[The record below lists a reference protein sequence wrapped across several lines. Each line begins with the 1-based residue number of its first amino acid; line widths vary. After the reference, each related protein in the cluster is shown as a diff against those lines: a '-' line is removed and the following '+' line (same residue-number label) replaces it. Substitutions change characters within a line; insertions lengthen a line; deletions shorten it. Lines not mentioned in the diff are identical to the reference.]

1 VRLRSL
7 QFTVALLLLAA
18 CTRAEHALGWGNE
31 VHRITGLMAQEML
44 TPRARIAVNQLLDGG
59 DLADASVYMDIYREA
74 LKREVP
80 ASERW
85 HYDNR
90 PVCGE
95 PAALGTY
102 CPEGNCASRQVPRWF
117 NVLADTSR
125 SKEEQRQAL
134 RFLVHIVAD
143 LHQPLH
149 AADDNDSG
157 GSAKIMLMPGAN
169 APRNLHL
176 VWDVEL
182 PKISTRGLSELQVA
196 KDLIA
201 NHQSKFAEWM
211 GGDAVLW
218 TAQSHGI
225 ARRLAYGKLPG
236 FSCGV
241 LDGKPAGLRDGKPW
255 TDEPLPLPRDYVEG
269 ATGIIPIL
277 VAQAGARI
285 GGLLNAALDP
295 DGARKAPAALRSA
308 PPPPPPTASMPAA
321 TSLKDALSRPP
332 AAQVP
337 PK

>member
-1 VRLRSL
+1 M
-7 QFTVALLLLAA
+7 LLAA
-18 CTRAEHALGWGNE
+18 LICTRSERALGWGNE

-59 DLADASVYMDIYREA
+59 DLSDASVYMDIYREA

-80 ASERW
+80 GSERW

-95 PAALGTY
+95 PAAPGTY
-102 CPEGNCASRQVPRWF
+102 CPEGGCASAQATRWF

-125 SKEEQRQAL
+125 SKDERQQAL

-149 AADDNDSG
+149 AADDTDSG
-157 GSAKIMLMPGAN
+157 GSAKIMLMPGAKM
-169 APRNLHL
+169 PRNLHL
-176 VWDVEL
+176 VWDVDL

-201 NHQSKFAEWM
+201 NHKNKFAEWM
-211 GGDAVLW
+211 GGDPILW

-225 ARRLAYGKLPG
+225 AKRLAYGKLPG

-241 LDGKPAGLRDGKPW
+241 LDGKAVGLRDGKPW
-255 TDEPLPLPRDYVEG
+255 TDELLPLPRDYVEG
-269 ATGIIPIL
+269 ATAIIPIL
-277 VAQAGARI
+277 LAQAGARI

-295 DGARKAPAALRSA
+295 DGAKTPSALRSA
-308 PPPPPPTASMPAA
+308 PPPPAVSA
-321 TSLKDALSRPP
+321 TTTLKDALSRPTSSQAP
-332 AAQVP
+332 L
-337 PK
+337 K

>member
-1 VRLRSL
+1 MTMRGLH
-7 QFTVALLLLAA
+7 FIAMLLVVLI
-18 CTRAEHALGWGNE
+18 CTRSERAFGWGNE

-59 DLADASVYMDIYREA
+59 DLADASVYMDFYREA

-80 ASERW
+80 ASEQW
-85 HYDNR
+85 HYNNR
-90 PVCGE
+90 PICGE
-95 PAALGTY
+95 PVPSGAY
-102 CPEGNCASRQVPRWF
+102 CRDGNCASAQVPRWF
-117 NVLADTSR
+117 NVLADAAKP
-125 SKEEQRQAL
+125 KEERQQAL

-157 GSAKIMLMPGAN
+157 GSAKIMLMPGAKV
-169 APRNLHL
+169 PRNLHL
-176 VWDVEL
+176 VWDVDL

-201 NHQSKFAEWM
+201 NHKRKFAEWM
-211 GGDAVLW
+211 SGDTVLW

-225 ARRLAYGKLPG
+225 ATRLAYGKLPG

-241 LDGKPAGLRDGKPW
+241 LDGKATGLRDGKPW

-295 DGARKAPAALRSA
+295 EGAAKVPPAAAVVAPKPTA
-308 PPPPPPTASMPAA
+308 PPT
-321 TSLKDALSRPP
+321 TSLQDALSRQPLSQT
-332 AAQVP
+332 A